1 MVLLGGG
8 VLSGRGERPGRTSLK
23 VLQIQQRSRRQ
34 DRHDLDTGS
43 ESHPELDCNEES
55 EGCLKKANES

>member
-1 MVLLGGG
+1 M
-8 VLSGRGERPGRTSLK
+8 SGCGERPGRTSSK
-23 VLQIQQRSRRQ
+23 VLQIQQRGRRQ

-55 EGCLKKANES
+55 EGVSRKPARVRDSEVGW